1 MSFITKED
9 LYYTNYFWTVL
20 SGDNPKITGE
30 PDSTLLNRQEGYEV
44 LYFVNKFAEI
54 NELKQKKSATKVER
68 MIQEEVPDDIRSQRR
83 IKEWIERNWEISKF

>member
-1 MSFITKED
+1 MNAITKED

-44 LYFVNKFAEI
+44 LYFINKFAEI
-54 NELKQKKSATKVER
+54 NELKLKKSVTKVER
-68 MIQEEVPDDIRSQRR
+68 MIQEEVPGDIRSQRK
-83 IKEWIERNWEISKF
+83 IMEWIERNWEISKF